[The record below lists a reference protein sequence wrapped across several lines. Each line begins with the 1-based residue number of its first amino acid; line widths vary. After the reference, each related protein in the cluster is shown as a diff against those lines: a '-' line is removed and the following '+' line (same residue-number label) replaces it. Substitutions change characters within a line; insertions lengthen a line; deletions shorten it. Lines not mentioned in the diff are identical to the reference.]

1 MDILVITWNFP
12 PRRGGMEQLLANL
25 CNGLSKNH
33 RLFVI
38 TSYAGSSYERE
49 TGIFRPRW
57 PGLFAFFSYALCKG
71 VLLLRC
77 QRDISVVFG
86 GSVLVT
92 PLVLVLARLFRR
104 KSVIQSHGLDL
115 LYPKPAYQWPAV
127 RWLRFCDHVIANS
140 GYTASLAKDK
150 GASKESITIIPPG
163 VHWQKFVLE
172 TSVRRAQVRAGLAR
186 KKNHSVCRSARAQK
200 RS

>member
-12 PRRGGMEQLLANL
+12 PRRGGMEQLLASL

-71 VLLLRC
+71 ALLLRC

-92 PLVLVLARLFRR
+92 PMVAIPGANIPSKSDRASTRTRCCLFKVDLSVPLCSLVEVL
-104 KSVIQSHGLDL
+104 
-115 LYPKPAYQWPAV
+115 
-127 RWLRFCDHVIANS
+127 
-140 GYTASLAKDK
+140 
-150 GASKESITIIPPG
+150 
-163 VHWQKFVLE
+163 
-172 TSVRRAQVRAGLAR
+172 
-186 KKNHSVCRSARAQK
+186 
-200 RS
+200 